1 MHHAATWIWVLIPI
15 VAILAGTA
23 KQWMKLKERQLDT
36 AAKVAGEQA
45 AQYAAKIERLEAH
58 VAVLNRIVTD
68 RSGHLA
74 AEIDALRAPTTLN

>member
-1 MHHAATWIWVLIPI
+1 MFWEFVWLGIP
-15 VAILAGTA
+15 LAGITA
-23 KQWMKLKERQLDT
+23 GVAKRWIGLKERQLDVT
-36 AAKVAGEQA
+36 AKIAGEQA

-74 AEIDALRAPTTLN
+74 DEIDALRKPLPLN

>member
-1 MHHAATWIWVLIPI
+1 MHHAAAWIWVLIPI
-15 VAILAGTA
+15 AAIFAGTA
-23 KQWMKLKERQLDT
+23 KQWMRLKERQLDT

-74 AEIDALRAPTTLN
+74 NEIDALRDPAWLN

>member
-1 MHHAATWIWVLIPI
+1 MFWQMWW
-15 VAILAGTA
+15 VAIPLAGIGAGVA
-23 KQWMKLKERQLDT
+23 KQWIALKGRQLDT

-74 AEIDALRAPTTLN
+74 DEIDSLHKPLPLN